1 VHPSYYAGPRP
12 LVTAWAAGSAL
23 AWSVEGCAFANY
35 TSFFA
40 AGAPWCGVAAAC
52 GVSVG
57 CNLWVGEG
65 AADAAAGG
73 VPLGPSELQAPPYVV
88 ARARA
93 RGAVMPPGVATGL
106 SQLRC
111 PVWTES
117 ATGSY
122 SPSQPRHAQVLLAT
136 VLSQYTRNAAATM
149 MVATA
154 AVSPSLGAA
163 LQRAATLAALIEC
176 DARIG
181 DVVDVLSSP
190 TRLAVGAS
198 GARYYRGAIV
208 GNVVVVWCGAS
219 SVALVIAVVAARR
232 AGRGR
237 RALRAALGALHLPG
251 WMLHVYLPLLQPT
264 VIGAVVVLRYAAGA
278 GDVVLGMVGLACAA
292 LPVAWICVV
301 LGPRF
306 GAVPLRAP
314 PVEDD
319 RVVRAAWAQRLWSF
333 LTRPSAEYGDAVR
346 GTHFAAMYGALMEAY
361 RCGRH
366 WFVCVELL
374 SELSLGVVGGMV
386 PVADG
391 EPPRSCAALQVAMA
405 AVVGATGLAMLL
417 LRPYG
422 VVLEGVTGSVNVV
435 FALTAC
441 VLVVALGRGPI
452 ADTASAATMWE
463 TTAVST
469 IPLLLS
475 LLARRPAVLAAR
487 LVGVLGCGSLCSP
500 TAVPL
505 SRSHRL
511 ELPHAGVDP
520 HANLQ
525 LLVQCVCFRANVR
538 NGPL

>member
-1 VHPSYYAGPRP
+1 
-12 LVTAWAAGSAL
+12 
-23 AWSVEGCAFANY
+23 
-35 TSFFA
+35 
-40 AGAPWCGVAAAC
+40 
-52 GVSVG
+52 
-57 CNLWVGEG
+57 
-65 AADAAAGG
+65 
-73 VPLGPSELQAPPYVV
+73 
-88 ARARA
+88 
-93 RGAVMPPGVATGL
+93 M
-106 SQLRC
+106 
-111 PVWTES
+111 
-117 ATGSY
+117 
-122 SPSQPRHAQVLLAT
+122 
-136 VLSQYTRNAAATM
+136 
-149 MVATA
+149 
-154 AVSPSLGAA
+154 
-163 LQRAATLAALIEC
+163 
-176 DARIG
+176 
-181 DVVDVLSSP
+181 
-190 TRLAVGAS
+190 
-198 GARYYRGAIV
+198 
-208 GNVVVVWCGAS
+208 
-219 SVALVIAVVAARR
+219 
-232 AGRGR
+232 
-237 RALRAALGALHLPG
+237 
-251 WMLHVYLPLLQPT
+251 
-264 VIGAVVVLRYAAGA
+264 
-278 GDVVLGMVGLACAA
+278 
-292 LPVAWICVV
+292 

-422 VVLEGVTGSVNVV
+422 VVLEGVTSSVNVV
-435 FALTAC
+435 FALTASLL
-441 VLVVALGRGPI
+441 VLALGRGPI

-475 LLARRPAVLAAR
+475 QLARRPVVLAAR

-500 TAVPL
+500 TAVRP

-511 ELPHAGVDP
+511 ELPLLPLEPPNAIVDCR
-520 HANLQ
+520 ANLR
-525 LLVQCVCFRANVR
+525 LLVECICSQA
-538 NGPL
+538 